1 MKGIIVSI
9 LPALLCL
16 APLMAT
22 AEDIFDPPATY
33 SAYNWATSVF
43 IADLDGDYDKDV
55 VTAYGSSDFLA
66 INWNQGNGTFSSA
79 VQFGTGYVD
88 DPEDLVAYDF
98 DNDGDNDLAVANYG
112 NNTLT
117 VFFNDGYG
125 NFVNHPAQPQIYN
138 VCGKPRDLAVAWLA
152 TGDQYWDMAIG
163 CEEGLGI
170 QILTWKASM
179 GGFENKGEA
188 QVGSGSGQTL
198 ALCILDYDR
207 DGDADIAAT
216 NDASNDISI
225 IENYGYFIFQQALRF
240 GNTDSPYDIGAPDLD
255 NQYGKDLVVASKW
268 DNQIHV
274 YMKNSQ
280 SSFNTIPAQYATCTS
295 PVSLVHWDFDDDGD
309 IDVAVAG
316 ASGVK
321 VHLNNGSGGL
331 SQTQTY
337 SGPAGTSR
345 YAEDLNNDDAFD
357 LVAVGGKGASIHVY
371 INRTEVPF
379 ICGDANND
387 GDINVADVV
396 YIMDY
401 IFQGGPPPDPYCSGE
416 VNGDGSVN
424 VGDAIYLVNY
434 IFKGGPEP
442 NCSACNRA
450 AKQLTDNSLVPAKFM
465 LHDNY
470 PNPFNPRTTVAFTL
484 PAPSDVLLQV
494 YNIAGQKVA
503 TVADGFYGA
512 GTHNVIWDATG
523 VASGV
528 YLYRIEAGI
537 NTASK
542 KMLLLK

>member
-1 MKGIIVSI
+1 MKGIMIS
-9 LPALLCL
+9 LLTAFICL
-16 APLMAT
+16 ASSIGA
-22 AEDIFDPPATY
+22 AEDIFDPPVAY
-33 SAYNWATSVF
+33 SSYSWATSVF

-55 VTAYGSSDFLA
+55 VTAHGSSNFLA
-66 INWNQGNGTFSSA
+66 INWNLGTGSFSSA
-79 VQFGTGYVD
+79 VPFGTGYVNN
-88 DPEDLVAYDF
+88 PEDVVAYDF
-98 DNDGDNDLAVANYG
+98 DKDGDNDLAVANYG
-112 NNTLT
+112 NNTMT
-117 VFFNDGYG
+117 VFFNDGSG
-125 NFVNHPAQPQIYN
+125 EFVDHPAQPQIYN

-163 CEEGLGI
+163 CEEGNGV
-170 QILTWKASM
+170 QILSWNSSI
-179 GGFENKGEA
+179 GGFQSKGDVP
-188 QVGSGSGQTL
+188 VGSGSGQTL
-198 ALCILDYDR
+198 ALCILDYDS

-225 IENYGYFIFQQALRF
+225 IENYGDFIFQQSLRF
-240 GNTDSPYDIGAPDLD
+240 GNTDSPYDIGSPDLD
-255 NQYGKDLVVASKW
+255 NQNGKDVVVASKW

-274 YMKNSQ
+274 YMKNGQ
-280 SSFNTIPAQYATCTS
+280 ASFNGTPAQYATCTTPLS
-295 PVSLVHWDFDDDGD
+295 VVHWDYDDDGD

-321 VHLNNGSGGL
+321 VHLNNGSGDL

-337 SGPAGTSR
+337 TGPAATSI

-387 GDINVADVV
+387 GVISVADVV
-396 YIMDY
+396 YIINY
-401 IFQGGPPPDPYCSGE
+401 IFHGGPPPDPYCSGE

-424 VGDAIYLVNY
+424 IGDAVYLVSY
-434 IFKGGPEP
+434 IFKGGSEP
-442 NCSACNRA
+442 NCSGCSRA
-450 AKQLTDNSLVPAKFM
+450 AKQLTDNSLIPTGFK

-470 PNPFNPRTTVAFTL
+470 PNPFNPRTTIGFTL
-484 PAPSDVLLQV
+484 PAPGDVLLQV

-523 VASGV
+523 AASGV
-528 YLYRIEAGI
+528 YLYRIEAG
-537 NTASK
+537 NNSASK